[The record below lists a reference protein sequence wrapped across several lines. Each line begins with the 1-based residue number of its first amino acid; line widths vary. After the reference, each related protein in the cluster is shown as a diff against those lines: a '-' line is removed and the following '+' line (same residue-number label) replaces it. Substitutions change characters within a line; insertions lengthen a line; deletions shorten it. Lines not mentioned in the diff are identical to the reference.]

1 MRQKLIFSFLFLSTI
16 VVAQSTK
23 GIKPLDLFTGYNN
36 FCVNYHEEGVVYM
49 WYWDDGRTIMLSVG
63 ALSDL
68 IIPHKYS
75 IISTHHEP
83 NIKIVD
89 AQDTL
94 SISFARKE
102 TITSEHTCVLYYNFL
117 SKTSL
122 DSMSSLLKC
131 SLLTDDIK

>member
-1 MRQKLIFSFLFLSTI
+1 MN
-16 VVAQSTK
+16 
-23 GIKPLDLFTGYNN
+23 PLDLFTGYNN
-36 FCVNYHEEGVVYM
+36 FCVNYYEEGVVYM
-49 WYWDDGRTIMLSVG
+49 WYWDDGRTIMLCAG

-75 IISTHHEP
+75 KISTHHEP

-102 TITSEHTCVLYYNFL
+102 IITSEHICVLYYNFS
-117 SKTSL
+117 SKASIRPKANWPG
-122 DSMSSLLKC
+122 SSAAAA
-131 SLLTDDIK
+131 SAP

>member
-63 ALSDL
+63 VLSDL

-75 IISTHHEP
+75 KISTHHEP
-83 NIKIVD
+83 NTKIVD

-102 TITSEHTCVLYYNFL
+102 TITSEHTCVLYYKFL

-122 DSMSSLLKC
+122 DSMSNLLKC